1 MAGVSYNTWFKVT
14 REIFPTSVNFECT
27 RIVEYNISLN
37 ETREIR
43 FKVGGK
49 NDDKKRDLKFEL
61 NNSNISLSTSYW
73 SVENEWVIKTKVT
86 GKKLG
91 ETLITVKVEG
101 KTLNTIK
108 IKCVDYKDV
117 FSEKDVERLVEENK
131 ISISRHTAC
140 IIAADKQLG
149 KLLLDNKNF
158 ITETSNNK
166 ANVYNAYTRIDQIKD
181 YGFVKNF
188 QIFEQSTFKGGG
200 NYQPKEYNTGKQNV
214 ISNYLKNAIGSKIG
228 YHVFYFTILNGYHV
242 LLLVVNASN
251 PCDMKF
257 KIYDQLRD
265 RGDYQ
270 NFSLID
276 DKLLE
281 MNVNNW
287 SGSASL
293 TRDKTAS
300 TKFGIWKIQKK

>member
-1 MAGVSYNTWFKVT
+1 MGGVSYDSWFKVA

-27 RIVEYNISLN
+27 KIVEYNISLN
-37 ETREIR
+37 ETKEVR
-43 FKVGGK
+43 FKIGGT
-49 NDDKKRDLKFEL
+49 NDDKRRDVKFEL
-61 NNSNISLSTSYW
+61 NNSNISLSTSSW
-73 SVENEWVIKTKVT
+73 SAENEWILKTKVT

-101 KTLNTIK
+101 KTLNIIK
-108 IKCVDYKDV
+108 IKCIDYKDV
-117 FSEKDVERLVEENK
+117 FSEKDVERLIEENK
-131 ISISRHTAC
+131 ISISQHTAC

-166 ANVYNAYTRIDQIKD
+166 ANVYNAYTRIDQIKN

-188 QIFEQSTFKGGG
+188 QIFEQNTFKGGG

-214 ISNYLKNAIGSKIG
+214 ISNYLKNAIGNKIG

-242 LLLVVNASN
+242 LLLVVNVLS

-270 NFSLID
+270 SFSLID

-287 SGSASL
+287 SGAANL

-300 TKFGIWKIQKK
+300 TKFGIWKIQKR